1 MTCHVVEGKV
11 RDVKYSNTTDT
22 SLSFY
27 GSDVNHLNMILT
39 IATAE
44 DPYEVSVEVYGYLPF
59 KKGQDVRLHYEEKVE
74 KDRFEFLNLDNPIKE
89 KHELHLKLI
98 ETDEFSFSF

>member
-1 MTCHVVEGKV
+1 MTDHVVEGKLK
-11 RDVKYSNTTDT
+11 DVKYSNTM
-22 SLSFY
+22 Y
-27 GSDVNHLNMILT
+27 GHLNMVLT

-98 ETDEFSFSF
+98 ETDEFSFSLE